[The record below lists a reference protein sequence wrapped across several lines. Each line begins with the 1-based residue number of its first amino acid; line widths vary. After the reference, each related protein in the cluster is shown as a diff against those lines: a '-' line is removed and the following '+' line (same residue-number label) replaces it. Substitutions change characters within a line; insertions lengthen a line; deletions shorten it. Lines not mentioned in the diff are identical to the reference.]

1 MVRVGAADDVRRWL
15 AAQTTMSESINIL
28 IREEIAADGWRDR
41 TKNVKQTRARR
52 KKKPA
57 NS

>member
-1 MVRVGAADDVRRWL
+1 MVRVSAADDVQRWL

-28 IREEIAADGWRDR
+28 IREEIAANGWRDR
-41 TKNVKQTRARR
+41 TKNVKQTRTRR

-57 NS
+57 DS